1 MVECRAWGP
10 VMHVNSD
17 KGYTYGIL
25 AETVYSTLVMQIAIM
40 ERFGC
45 ALKLSVSA
53 FAFALHHINEL
64 RLKKKRDAD
73 LGLSGWLIGASTPPP
88 PPQQRRGTAYSHG
101 A

>member
-17 KGYTYGIL
+17 QGYTYGIL

-64 RLKKKRDAD
+64 RLKKKKGRRSWSKWTANW
-73 LGLSGWLIGASTPPP
+73 GFNFFFSPPAEA
-88 PPQQRRGTAYSHG
+88 RNSL
-101 A
+101 